1 MQILIIK
8 IKKVNMKYI
17 SKMSKISFLLAI
29 SAMMILSACNKDL
42 EQFPEPAPTPYPTG
56 NALGKVLASNP
67 DDSLYLAL
75 VRRAGLLSTIN
86 NDTAT
91 FTMYVPDN
99 NAMRAFVGA
108 VTGGAIPPGTPDP
121 IVSDF
126 LTNTFPADQAY
137 AVVGYN
143 IVPQLL
149 TLSNVTAD
157 FPNLQYPSIVN
168 PAPTLSDLLRLT
180 TFPSTRNGAW
190 VNNVPI
196 TDAAGTAATNGMV
209 YNTLA
214 LVAPPQRFL
223 WDRINT
229 DANLTYLKAAILR
242 ADSGIVPGPPDGVPT
257 TLQGAC
263 ESIGANL
270 TILAPTDAAFQTALT
285 GAIYQALL
293 PIVTQQLTAYY
304 ISLGMTPA
312 DAAAQAA
319 IDAPGYT
326 LTQATTLASSP
337 NVFSNSQLYP
347 YLTAQ
352 TVQGI
357 VSYHILGSRAF
368 TNNFPTDVTL
378 YPTLLNQGLPT
389 HPGVALQAT
398 FSVPFVSSATVKGLY
413 NSTPANIIL
422 NTQPLT
428 PDPYG
433 TSDQHFVNGTLHEID
448 QVLIPLP
455 L

>member
-8 IKKVNMKYI
+8 FKKVNMKYI

-99 NAMRAFVGA
+99 NAMRAFVAA
-108 VTGGAIPPGTPDP
+108 VTLGGIPIGTPDA

-126 LTNTFPADQAY
+126 LTNTFPTDQAY

-149 TLSNVTAD
+149 PIAAVTDA

-180 TFPSTRNGAW
+180 TFPSSRNGAW
-190 VNNVPI
+190 VNNVPLL
-196 TDAAGTAATNGMV
+196 DAAGTSATNGIV

-214 LVAPPQRFL
+214 MVAPPQRFL

-229 DANLTYLKAAILR
+229 DTDLEYLKAAILR
-242 ADSGIVPGPPDGVPT
+242 ADSGIVPGPPNGVPT

-319 IDAPGYT
+319 LDAPGYT
-326 LTQATTLASSP
+326 MTQATTLASSP
-337 NVFSNSQLYP
+337 DVFSNSQLYP
-347 YLTAQ
+347 YLTAR

-357 VSYHILGSRAF
+357 VSYHILGTRAF

-433 TSDQHFVNGTLHEID
+433 TSDQHFVNGTIQEID
-448 QVLIPLP
+448 QVLLPLP

>member
-1 MQILIIK
+1 
-8 IKKVNMKYI
+8 MKYI
-17 SKMSKISFLLAI
+17 SKMNKISFLLAI
-29 SAMMILSACNKDL
+29 SAMMILSACNKEL
-42 EQFPEPAPTPYPTG
+42 EQFPEAAPTPYPTG

-67 DDSLYLAL
+67 DDSLFLAL
-75 VRRAGLLSTIN
+75 IERAGLLSTIN

-91 FTMYVPDN
+91 FTMYVPN
-99 NAMRAFVGA
+99 NTAMRQFVVAVAGGA
-108 VTGGAIPPGTPDP
+108 VSPGDPDAVFSGF
-121 IVSDF
+121 IRNF
-126 LTNTFPADQAY
+126 FPADQAY
-137 AVVGYN
+137 AVAGYN

-149 TLSNVTAD
+149 PIAAVTSD

-180 TFPSTRNGAW
+180 TFPTTRNGAW
-190 VNNVPI
+190 VNNVPL
-196 TDAAGTAATNGMV
+196 TDAAGTSATNGIV

-229 DANLTYLKAAILR
+229 DTNLEYLKAAILR
-242 ADSGIVPGPPDGVPT
+242 ADSGIVPGPPNGVPT

-285 GAIYQALL
+285 GAIYQAVL
-293 PIVTQQLTAYY
+293 PLITQQLTAYY

-319 IDAPGYT
+319 IDAPGYAM
-326 LTQATTLASSP
+326 TQATTLASSP
-337 NVFSNSQLYP
+337 DVFSNTQLYP
-347 YLTAQ
+347 YLTAR

-389 HPGVALQAT
+389 HPGVGLQAT
-398 FSVPFVSSATVKGLY
+398 FSVPFVTDATVKGLY

-422 NTQPLT
+422 NAQPLT

-433 TSDQHFVNGTLHEID
+433 TCDQHFVNGTLHEID
-448 QVLIPLP
+448 QVLLPLP